1 MDSATKLSNNNRNMY
16 FKILIINRL
25 FSVVKLEFLLI
36 CKTNHKEI
44 MGRLVFLVRLSFLWV

>member
-1 MDSATKLSNNNRNMY
+1 MESATKLSNNKRNMY
-16 FKILIINRL
+16 FKILIINWL

-44 MGRLVFLVRLSFLWV
+44 IAALILWGLPI